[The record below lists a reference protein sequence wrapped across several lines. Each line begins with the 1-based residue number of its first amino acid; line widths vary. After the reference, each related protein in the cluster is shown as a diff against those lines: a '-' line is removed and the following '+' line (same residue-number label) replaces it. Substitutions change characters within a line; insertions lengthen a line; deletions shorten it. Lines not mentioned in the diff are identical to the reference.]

1 MYRGDTVPGHFIQCE
16 LKRQFQLLVCTFG
29 NDRSERLHGGVHK
42 DSRCIAAMIAVNQ
55 APAGI
60 GSLSA
65 NTEPFHR
72 FTVCPGG
79 MAIYPCKI
87 DRPVGYDAIQI
98 SSCGKLIH
106 TPQFLIP
113 PPPGNPLPFR
123 MSFCE
128 LLQNTEN
135 LFKTPYTGQVH
146 IQLTDAQSHDVCIR
160 LNDTRKKS
168 STTAISQASNGRI
181 IFFLYIS

>member
-1 MYRGDTVPGHFIQCE
+1 MYRGDAEPGHFIQCE

-42 DSRCIAAMIAVNQ
+42 NSRRIAALIAVNQ

-72 FTVCPGG
+72 FTVGPGG
-79 MAIYPCKI
+79 MAVYPCKI

-98 SSCGKLIH
+98 SSSEKLIN
-106 TPQFLIP
+106 TPQFTNRP
-113 PPPGNPLPFR
+113 P
-123 MSFCE
+123 
-128 LLQNTEN
+128 
-135 LFKTPYTGQVH
+135 TG
-146 IQLTDAQSHDVCIR
+146 
-160 LNDTRKKS
+160 
-168 STTAISQASNGRI
+168 TA
-181 IFFLYIS
+181 LH

>member
-128 LLQNTEN
+128 LLQNPEN
-135 LFKTPYTGQVH
+135 LFKTPRSEERRVGKECRDQLSTYTQKARR
-146 IQLTDAQSHDVCIR
+146 QER
-160 LNDTRKKS
+160 R
-168 STTAISQASNGRI
+168 
-181 IFFLYIS
+181 